1 MDATSIARM
10 SQGKHE
16 GHHLCQT
23 ISVSQRHHGLRARG
37 RGRFG
42 PDLHFAER
50 QKAPRALQKHADIL
64 CAPTAQHNHVCTR
77 HQGLSSAAAHTP
89 WSLLLNGCRGL
100 CVRILIREP
109 RRGVA
114 EDDLEAFESVPAA
127 VAAVEYVDVMDVML
141 RSQIHCPPGRI
152 GAEKAIVR
160 ACMRA
165 RAFLKYA
172 REATIDSS

>member
-64 CAPTAQHNHVCTR
+64 CAPTAQHHEDLVEQLNTGAP
-77 HQGLSSAAAHTP
+77 QNSSTKLVALRRLGCRIYLGTP
-89 WSLLLNGCRGL
+89 ALGAIKVLLLCIII
-100 CVRILIREP
+100 VVII
-109 RRGVA
+109 
-114 EDDLEAFESVPAA
+114 
-127 VAAVEYVDVMDVML
+127 
-141 RSQIHCPPGRI
+141 I
-152 GAEKAIVR
+152 GS
-160 ACMRA
+160 CHW
-165 RAFLKYA
+165 
-172 REATIDSS
+172 REAWYNLCE